1 MDARRKTGNI
11 AVLNDLVVRKLAV
24 PASGVAQ
31 FPDGKI
37 PGFGVRVTASGVRSF
52 YLAYRYKGRTRRM
65 SLGRYPFTPL
75 SAARTKAHDAVAQ
88 LGKGIDP
95 QRERA
100 QRRDTFAAALDDF
113 IDGYCKKHNR
123 PSTAAETEKLL
134 RFYFL
139 PALSRRALRDLEK
152 SDLTDVLDGIVERGK
167 MSAAR
172 HAFAAIRKFMNWC
185 VDEGLIEQSPCAGL
199 KAPGKHKNRDR
210 VLDEDEIARFWRAT
224 SKCDDTADIVMRLL
238 LLTGQRCGEVCGMAW
253 DEIDDKHALWTIPG
267 DRTKNHKPHTVP
279 LTPST
284 LALIASVP
292 RTTSPLVFPARGKP
306 EQPYAGY
313 TKRKQALDTA
323 EKLSGWT
330 LHDLRRTAA
339 TGLARLGVDPHV
351 VERILNHASGTFAGV
366 AGVYNRFKYV
376 EEMRSALRLWDDYL
390 RSIEGEKRL
399 DGQGR

>member
-1 MDARRKTGNI
+1 M
-11 AVLNDLVVRKLAV
+11 LNDLVVRKLAA

-113 IDGYCKKHNR
+113 IDGYCKQHNR

-152 SDLTDVLDGIVERGK
+152 SDMTDVLDGIVERGK

-185 VDEGLIEQSPCAGL
+185 VEEGLIEQSPCAGL
-199 KAPGKHKNRDR
+199 KAPGKHKSRDR

-313 TKRKQALDTA
+313 AKRKKALDA
-323 EKLSGWT
+323 AAKLSGWT
-330 LHDLRRTAA
+330 IHDLRRTAA
-339 TGLARLGVDPHV
+339 TGLARLGAEPHV